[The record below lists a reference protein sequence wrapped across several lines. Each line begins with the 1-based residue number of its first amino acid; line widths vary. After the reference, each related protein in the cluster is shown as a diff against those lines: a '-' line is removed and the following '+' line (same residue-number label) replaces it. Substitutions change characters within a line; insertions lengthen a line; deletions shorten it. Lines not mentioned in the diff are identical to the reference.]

1 MSTAINLIIKIVPFE
16 MIFLFYHEIAYRFDN
31 YGRYPAYYF

>member
-1 MSTAINLIIKIVPFE
+1 MSTAINLIIKIAPFE
-16 MIFLFYHEIAYRFDN
+16 MIFLFYHETVYYFDN

>member
-1 MSTAINLIIKIVPFE
+1 MSTAINLIIKIVSFE
-16 MIFLFYHEIAYRFDN
+16 MIFLFYHKIAYHFDN